1 MNISNFQI
9 LLHEAIDNATSTMD
23 WLFLA
28 RAIEKLDMG
37 QIRTV
42 SAYANLPSA
51 ASNEGLLVFV
61 DADERLY
68 WSTGS
73 AWYSIVQ
80 ENKGISYAWGESD
93 SGRLGNNNS
102 SIDRSSPVSVVGGFT
117 DWCQVSTG
125 YRHSLGVRGNGTAWS
140 WGYGGNGRLG
150 NNSTIARSSPV
161 SVVGGFTDWCRVAAG
176 EDHSLGVRV
185 NGTAW
190 GWGYNTNG
198 ELGDATGTSRISPVS
213 VVGGFTDWCQLS
225 AGCRHSLGVRTNG
238 TAWAWGQAQDGK
250 LGNNTSTI
258 NRNSPV
264 SVAGGFT
271 DWRQL
276 SAGRQ
281 HSLGLR
287 SNGTAWAWGKNDGQL
302 GDNSTIGRSSP
313 VSVVGG
319 FTDWCQVSAGSY
331 HSLGVRTNGT
341 AWSWGNNSQG
351 RLGDNSATDRSS
363 PVSVVGGFTD
373 WCQLSGGYEH
383 SAGVRSNGTAWSW
396 GRADEGRLGNNNSV
410 ISRSSPVSV
419 VGGFTDWCQVAAG
432 GRQGLGLRATN
443 FC

>member
-9 LLHEAIDNATSTMD
+9 LLHEAIDNATSTVD
-23 WLFLA
+23 WLLLA

-42 SAYANLPSA
+42 STYANLPSA

-68 WSTGS
+68 WSTGT

-80 ENKGISYAWGESD
+80 ENKGFAYAWGESD

-140 WGYGGNGRLG
+140 WGNGGNGRLG
-150 NNSTIARSSPV
+150 NNCTIDRSSPV
-161 SVVGGFTDWCRVAAG
+161 SVCGGFTDWCQVSAG
-176 EDHSLGVRV
+176 EDHSLGVRI

-190 GWGYNTNG
+190 GWGFNNSG
-198 ELGDATGTSRISPVS
+198 VLGD
-213 VVGGFTDWCQLS
+213 
-225 AGCRHSLGVRTNG
+225 GCGS
-238 TAWAWGQAQDGK
+238 
-250 LGNNTSTI
+250 S
-258 NRNSPV
+258 
-264 SVAGGFT
+264 
-271 DWRQL
+271 
-276 SAGRQ
+276 
-281 HSLGLR
+281 
-287 SNGTAWAWGKNDGQL
+287 
-302 GDNSTIGRSSP
+302 RSSP

-319 FTDWCQVSAGSY
+319 FTDWCQVSAGCR
-331 HSLGVRTNGT
+331 HSLGVRANGT
-341 AWSWGNNSQG
+341 AWAWGYNTNGVFGNDSTINRCSPVSVVGGFTDWCQVAAGTTHSLGVRSNGTAWAWGNSGQG
-351 RLGDNSATDRSS
+351 QLGNNCDSTFSSPVSVCGGFTDWCQVSAGFEHSLGVRANGTAWAWGKSTQGMLGDNNATDRSS

-373 WCQLSGGYEH
+373 WCQLSAGNTH
-383 SAGVRSNGTAWSW
+383 SLGVRVNGTAWAW
-396 GRADEGRLGNNNSV
+396 GNNEQGRLGDNSV
-410 ISRSSPVSV
+410 TARSSPVSLA
-419 VGGFTDWCQVAAG
+419 GAFTDWCWVAAG
-432 GRQGLGLRATN
+432 GQQSLNLRATN